1 MINFKM
7 TEVSEDTET
16 KIKGRLEDLA
26 SDSRFLK
33 EYLGIRVDVFEDSE
47 VGTIVGHGA
56 DLEEIKER
64 IEKDK
69 NSGNSSHEYHIFWP
83 QEAGESARKT
93 TMEFMPN
100 HPFKKR

>member
-33 EYLGIRVDVFEDSE
+33 EYLGIRVDVFKDSE
-47 VGTIVGHGA
+47 V
-56 DLEEIKER
+56 
-64 IEKDK
+64 
-69 NSGNSSHEYHIFWP
+69 
-83 QEAGESARKT
+83 
-93 TMEFMPN
+93 
-100 HPFKKR
+100 